1 MRTSPCLCAFIS
13 GGSAREANPVC
24 IYEFWR
30 GGKKSAKT
38 EVWQALYLSLRD
50 SLPVHLYL
58 YYTHI
63 SAVFSLSFIRAGT
76 HTDIPRSAYGSTGSP
91 AHRTNQSHTRWRTP
105 TSPLCPLGRRC
116 SPPPLA
122 AALPTATP
130 LTHRSRSDT
139 YVHEQGLPRSQ
150 PPAAPDQDQATRAVH
165 LAFNR
170 PLGCACSGRCGNVRP
185 LFLLVGLVEPCRHE
199 RLDASRKHE
208 RCTCSH

>member
-1 MRTSPCLCAFIS
+1 MNS
-13 GGSAREANPVC
+13 GER
-24 IYEFWR
+24 
-30 GGKKSAKT
+30 KKERKDP

-76 HTDIPRSAYGSTGSP
+76 HTDIPHGLRTALYWVTGSP
-91 AHRTNQSHTRWRTP
+91 HKSISAHTRWRTP

-116 SPPPLA
+116 RPPALA

>member
-63 SAVFSLSFIRAGT
+63 SAVFSLCNTLLYSGGHT
-76 HTDIPRSAYGSTGSP
+76 HGDIPRSAYWVTGSP
-91 AHRTNQSHTRWRTP
+91 HKSISHTVEDP
-105 TSPLCPLGRRC
+105 YFTSLPSGEALQG
-116 SPPPLA
+116 PPA
-122 AALPTATP
+122 
-130 LTHRSRSDT
+130 RSRASHGHATDT
-139 YVHEQGLPRSQ
+139 QISQ
-150 PPAAPDQDQATRAVH
+150 
-165 LAFNR
+165 
-170 PLGCACSGRCGNVRP
+170 
-185 LFLLVGLVEPCRHE
+185 
-199 RLDASRKHE
+199 
-208 RCTCSH
+208 

>member
-1 MRTSPCLCAFIS
+1 MNS
-13 GGSAREANPVC
+13 GER
-24 IYEFWR
+24 
-30 GGKKSAKT
+30 KKERKDP

-63 SAVFSLSFIRAGT
+63 SAVFSLFSPLFGRA
-76 HTDIPRSAYGSTGSP
+76 HTRISHGLRTGSP

-116 SPPPLA
+116 RAPPLA

-170 PLGCACSGRCGNVRP
+170 TLGCACSGRCGNVRP

>member
-1 MRTSPCLCAFIS
+1 MASTVSLSPRLSPGAPLFILH
-13 GGSAREANPVC
+13 PHKCCVL
-24 IYEFWR
+24 
-30 GGKKSAKT
+30 T
-38 EVWQALYLSLRD
+38 V
-50 SLPVHLYL
+50 
-58 YYTHI
+58 
-63 SAVFSLSFIRAGT
+63 LSFIRAGT
-76 HTDIPRSAYGSTGSP
+76 HTDIPRSAYWVTGSP
-91 AHRTNQSHTRWRTP
+91 HKSISAHTRWRTP

-116 SPPPLA
+116 RPPALA

-170 PLGCACSGRCGNVRP
+170 TLGCACSGRCGNVRP